1 MKRTDLNYAARQVI
15 FWGLFLAAILAATL
29 ASADPFD
36 RTDQTRS
43 YFDHN
48 GNFAGSSNTHGNDN
62 TTSGYDRN
70 GHFSGSAIR
79 NSDGTTSLYDG
90 RGHFTGSVT
99 NTSPQQQRG
108 R

>member
-1 MKRTDLNYAARQVI
+1 MKRLDLLVGI
-15 FWGLFLAAILAATL
+15 LFIAAILAASA
-29 ASADPFD
+29 ASAEPFD

-48 GNFAGSSNTHGNDN
+48 GSFAGSSNQHGNDN
-62 TTSGYDRN
+62 TTSFTDRN

-79 NSDGTTSLYDG
+79 NSDGTTSLYDA

-99 NTSPQQQRG
+99 NTSPQNER
-108 R
+108 RR